1 MEVKRKEVDEKWE
14 KKTQQRK
21 NKAGIG
27 ILEEGIKR
35 IFKLIK
41 VSLRSLS
48 LRLMRS
54 A

>member
-1 MEVKRKEVDEKWE
+1 MDEKWG
-14 KKTQQRK
+14 KKTQQRE

-27 ILEEGIKR
+27 ILEEGIKH

-41 VSLRSLS
+41 LSLRSLS